1 MKVYLVYKYD
11 GRYKTVDRVCK
22 NLKKAKDFIYGERRK
37 GGAMFF
43 HLEAMEVEGWHGF
56 TKHPKKIG
64 NLIIH

>member
-43 HLEAMEVEGWHGF
+43 HLEAMEVEG
-56 TKHPKKIG
+56 
-64 NLIIH
+64 